1 MKYLHLAACR
11 GSVQMTLRCSRFFII
26 FLPSSGFSHPG
37 DKQSVFFTFSRPV
50 SDCGSIKVRQLTGN
64 AVSSSHTGLE
74 SPMAPA
80 LELFCIIEF
89 VVFSCPCARLALHVP
104 SQHYLLSACVLR
116 NHLLLYQAAD
126 SLMTR

>member
-1 MKYLHLAACR
+1 
-11 GSVQMTLRCSRFFII
+11 
-26 FLPSSGFSHPG
+26 
-37 DKQSVFFTFSRPV
+37 
-50 SDCGSIKVRQLTGN
+50 
-64 AVSSSHTGLE
+64 
-74 SPMAPA
+74 MATA